1 MLPIIISTLAVTF
14 IFIMMIAITELVERI
29 RKAIKDAQDK
39 N

>member
-1 MLPIIISTLAVTF
+1 MLPIIISILAVTF
-14 IFIMMIAITELVERI
+14 IFAMMIAITELVERI